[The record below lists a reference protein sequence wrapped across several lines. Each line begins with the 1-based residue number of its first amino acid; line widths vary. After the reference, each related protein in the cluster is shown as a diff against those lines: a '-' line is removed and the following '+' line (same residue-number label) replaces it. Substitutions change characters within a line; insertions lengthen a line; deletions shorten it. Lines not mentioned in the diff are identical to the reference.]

1 MESEEIIKVEAIEF
15 CRNNLERSLHLSKL
29 VDELKFEISKFYYPE
44 YKAIYLDTVLMLALT
59 KLQEHR
65 VQAHYGLPDPTC
77 RTDMILEK
85 FIFYTKQE
93 ISILPPI
100 AHVKEVERP
109 IFTRDKI
116 FISYCHSDKFWIER
130 MKRHFVPFQN
140 KLDIWDDSR
149 LQGGQKWKAEIEKA
163 INQTKV
169 AILFISADFFASRFI
184 AENELPPL
192 LLAAEQDGAAILSV
206 IVKPCLFEEFP
217 AINQYQAMNDPKN
230 SLIKMGEDEQE
241 ELWTNVVR
249 QTKRILESKTI

>member
-1 MESEEIIKVEAIEF
+1 MEAEEIIKIEAIEF
-15 CRNNLERSLHLSKL
+15 CRNYLQRITHLENL
-29 VDELKFEISKFYYPE
+29 VDNLKSELSKFYFPD
-44 YKAIYLDTVLMLALT
+44 YKAIFLDTVLGLTVT

-65 VQAHYGLPDPTC
+65 LHSHQGLPDPTC

-85 FIFYTKQE
+85 FIFYTRQE
-93 ISILPPI
+93 ISILPQI
-100 AHVKEVERP
+100 AHVIKVERP
-109 IFTRDKI
+109 KFSRDKI
-116 FISYCHSDKFWIER
+116 FISYCHSDKAWIER
-130 MKRHFVPFQN
+130 MKRHFVPFRD

-149 LQGGQKWKAEIEKA
+149 LQAGQKWKVEIEKA

-206 IVKPCLFEEFP
+206 IVKPCIFEEFP
-217 AINQYQAMNDPKN
+217 AINQYQAMNDPKK
-230 SLIKMGEDEQE
+230 SLITMEEYEQE

-249 QTKRILESKTI
+249 QTKRILAP